1 MIQRAFIT
9 QWGTVVPWSSPRL
22 VEQDLIICRALV
34 SIYSDPFLK
43 EHLAFR
49 GGTALHKLYLEPQP
63 RYSEDIDLV
72 QVNSEPIK
80 ETIDHLREVLSWL
93 GEPVVKQKKHNNT
106 LVFRVQP
113 TDVGAGEIHLKVE
126 INCKEHFSV
135 FPMVRVPFSVKNDWF
150 SGQCE
155 VLTYELD
162 ELVGTKVR
170 ALYQRLK
177 GRDLFDVY
185 TALITGKLDIERVMT
200 AYDRYLR
207 FVASHAPTYKEFVLN
222 MDEKMQNPEFLGD
235 TTVLL
240 RPGLTFDP
248 QAASVLAAKAL
259 ASSSGCLIYSST
271 TTLFKISNA
280 VSHLSAFMSFKL
292 IKMTG
297 YCPCLLI

>member
-9 QWGTVVPWSSPRL
+9 QWGKVAPWRSLRQ

-34 SIYSDPFLK
+34 SIYSDAFLAS
-43 EHLAFR
+43 HLAFR
-49 GGTALHKLYLEPQP
+49 GGTALHKLYLQPQP

-72 QVNSEPIK
+72 QVQGEPIR
-80 ETIDHLREVLSWL
+80 ETIDHLRDALAWL

-106 LVFRVQP
+106 LVFKVQP

-135 FPMVRVPFSVKNDWF
+135 FPMVRVPFAVESDWF
-150 SGQCE
+150 TGECE

-185 TALITGKLDIERVMT
+185 TALQTGRLDLERVMT
-200 AYDRYLR
+200 AYGRYLR

-222 MDEKMQNPEFLGD
+222 MDGKMQDAEFLGD
-235 TTVLL
+235 TVGLL
-240 RPGLTFDP
+240 RPGL
-248 QAASVLAAKAL
+248 
-259 ASSSGCLIYSST
+259 
-271 TTLFKISNA
+271 
-280 VSHLSAFMSFKL
+280 AFEPLVAWEKVREEL
-292 IKMTG
+292 VGRLRK
-297 YCPCLLI
+297 

>member
-72 QVNSEPIK
+72 QVNAEPIK

-135 FPMVRVPFSVKNDWF
+135 FPMVLVPFSVKNDWF

-235 TTVLL
+235 TTGLL
-240 RPGLTFDP
+240 RPGLTFEMQPSWEIVRDDLI
-248 QAASVLAAKAL
+248 VLLTK
-259 ASSSGCLIYSST
+259 
-271 TTLFKISNA
+271 
-280 VSHLSAFMSFKL
+280 
-292 IKMTG
+292 
-297 YCPCLLI
+297 

>member
-93 GEPVVKQKKHNNT
+93 GEPIVKQKKHNNT

-135 FPMVRVPFSVKNDWF
+135 FPMVLVPFSVKNDWF

-235 TTVLL
+235 TTGLL
-240 RPGLTFDP
+240 RPGLTFEMQPSWEIVRD
-248 QAASVLAAKAL
+248 
-259 ASSSGCLIYSST
+259 I
-271 TTLFKISNA
+271 II
-280 VSHLSAFMSFKL
+280 SHLK
-292 IKMTG
+292 G
-297 YCPCLLI
+297 Q

>member
-72 QVNSEPIK
+72 QVNAEPIK
-80 ETIDHLREVLSWL
+80 ETIDHLREALSWL

-135 FPMVRVPFSVKNDWF
+135 FPMVRVPF
-150 SGQCE
+150 
-155 VLTYELD
+155 
-162 ELVGTKVR
+162 R
-170 ALYQRLK
+170 
-177 GRDLFDVY
+177 
-185 TALITGKLDIERVMT
+185 
-200 AYDRYLR
+200 
-207 FVASHAPTYKEFVLN
+207 
-222 MDEKMQNPEFLGD
+222 
-235 TTVLL
+235 
-240 RPGLTFDP
+240 
-248 QAASVLAAKAL
+248 
-259 ASSSGCLIYSST
+259 
-271 TTLFKISNA
+271 
-280 VSHLSAFMSFKL
+280 
-292 IKMTG
+292 
-297 YCPCLLI
+297 

>member
-1 MIQRAFIT
+1 MIQKVFLT

-34 SIYSDPFLK
+34 SIFSDPFLK
-43 EHLAFR
+43 NHLTFR
-49 GGTALHKLYLEPQP
+49 GGTALHKLYLNPQP

-72 QVNSEPIK
+72 QVEAEPIK
-80 ETIDHLREVLSWL
+80 ETIDHLREALFWL

-113 TDVGAGEIHLKVE
+113 TDLGSGEIHLKVE

-150 SGQCE
+150 GGECE
-155 VLTYELD
+155 ILTYELD

-185 TALITGKLDIERVMT
+185 TALVSGKLDIERVMA

-222 MDEKMQNPEFLGD
+222 MEDKMQNPEFLGD
-235 TTVLL
+235 TAGLL
-240 RPGLTFDP
+240 RPGIAFDP
-248 QAASVLAAKAL
+248 QAAWNKVRQDLVISLLKDDAK
-259 ASSSGCLIYSST
+259 
-271 TTLFKISNA
+271 
-280 VSHLSAFMSFKL
+280 
-292 IKMTG
+292 
-297 YCPCLLI
+297 PCSK

>member
-135 FPMVRVPFSVKNDWF
+135 FPMVLVPFSVKNDWF
-150 SGQCE
+150 TGFMYAEKSW
-155 VLTYELD
+155 
-162 ELVGTKVR
+162 
-170 ALYQRLK
+170 
-177 GRDLFDVY
+177 
-185 TALITGKLDIERVMT
+185 LIPLQTM
-200 AYDRYLR
+200 
-207 FVASHAPTYKEFVLN
+207 
-222 MDEKMQNPEFLGD
+222 
-235 TTVLL
+235 
-240 RPGLTFDP
+240 
-248 QAASVLAAKAL
+248 
-259 ASSSGCLIYSST
+259 
-271 TTLFKISNA
+271 
-280 VSHLSAFMSFKL
+280 L
-292 IKMTG
+292 IKIQKNVDFIMSNSEMANSPDG
-297 YCPCLLI
+297 LELIKNLPKQPEE

>member
-72 QVNSEPIK
+72 QVNAEPIK

-135 FPMVRVPFSVKNDWF
+135 FPMVLVPFSVKNDWF

-248 QAASVLAAKAL
+248 QAAWEKVRDDLIVLLK
-259 ASSSGCLIYSST
+259 
-271 TTLFKISNA
+271 K
-280 VSHLSAFMSFKL
+280 
-292 IKMTG
+292 
-297 YCPCLLI
+297 